1 MKRITFFV
9 GLFLGLIA
17 LTACAPSSSQGGGGG
32 DLTGQVW
39 AVSEMKG
46 KGLEPDTGI
55 TAQFTS
61 DGKLS
66 GSAGCNQYSGTYTVS
81 GNSITIATPL
91 ASTMM
96 ACDPAVMEQESV
108 YLNAL
113 GEAKTY
119 SINGDQLTFNDAA
132 NTTLMTYKSQSQDLA
147 GTSWEVIGVNN
158 GQQAVI
164 STLPDTTIT
173 ADFGEDGTLSGNS
186 GCNTYNGP
194 YTVDGN
200 QITIGPLSST
210 MMACGEPAGVMEQEA
225 QYLAALGTAATY
237 QIEGTVL
244 ELRAEDGALAVDYS
258 KK

>member
-1 MKRITFFV
+1 
-9 GLFLGLIA
+9 
-17 LTACAPSSSQGGGGG
+17 
-32 DLTGQVW
+32 
-39 AVSEMKG
+39 
-46 KGLEPDTGI
+46 
-55 TAQFTS
+55 
-61 DGKLS
+61 
-66 GSAGCNQYSGTYTVS
+66 
-81 GNSITIATPL
+81 
-91 ASTMM
+91 
-96 ACDPAVMEQESV
+96 
-108 YLNAL
+108 
-113 GEAKTY
+113 
-119 SINGDQLTFNDAA
+119 
-132 NTTLMTYKSQSQDLA
+132 MTYKSQSQDLA